1 MQRRAERFDTQAQSF
16 DGRAGL
22 APEIGC
28 AVARAVADAVSP
40 GEVIVEVGAGTG
52 EIGRHLAA
60 FPVRYLGL
68 DDARAML
75 EVFCSKLEPALEPW
89 GASAP
94 DDGPGDAPMGGTV
107 QLVQADAERAWP
119 VRAGSVAAV
128 LASRVAHLLE
138 PDHLV
143 QELHRVCRPGA
154 CFLVGRVRRD
164 PESVKSRLRRQR
176 EAILRARGMAPEGGE
191 EATRRLLRRMVAA
204 GGTGLETRPVAAWA
218 VRSSGARVL
227 AGWERVT
234 AMGGTE
240 LPAATRAEILDELR
254 HWAVAHLGDLD
265 EPSESTEQY
274 TLGGVR
280 LGAAPTTNPEAS

>member
-1 MQRRAERFDTQAQSF
+1 MQRRAERFDAQAGSF

-22 APEIGC
+22 AAEVGR
-28 AVARAVADAVSP
+28 AVARAVGDALSP
-40 GEVIVEVGAGTG
+40 GEVILEIGAGTG

-60 FPVRYLGL
+60 LPVRYLGV

-75 EVFCSKLEPALEPW
+75 EVFRSKLEPPTPLVH
-89 GASAP
+89 G
-94 DDGPGDAPMGGTV
+94 DGPGDGSLGGTV
-107 QLVQADAERAWP
+107 QLVQADAEVAWP

-143 QELHRVCRPGA
+143 QELDRVCRPGG

-164 PESVKSRLRRQR
+164 PESVKSRLRRER
-176 EAILRARGMAPEGGE
+176 EALLRARGMAPEGGE

-204 GGTGLETRPVAAWA
+204 GATELETRPVAAWTVHSSA
-218 VRSSGARVL
+218 VQVL

-240 LPAATRAEILDELR
+240 LPAATRTEILGELR
-254 HWAVAHLGDLD
+254 HWAVANLGDLD
-265 EPSESTEQY
+265 QPSESTEQY

-280 LGAAPTTNPEAS
+280 LRAAPTTKLEAS